1 MHAPW
6 MALDALNALVAG
18 IGCKVKHGS
27 QSKARLQ
34 CHGSCIWADR
44 PVPVGWHFK
53 SVWEDSNHHNNLD
66 GQNLATA
73 PS

>member
-6 MALDALNALVAG
+6 TALDALNAFVAG
-18 IGCKVKHGS
+18 IGNKAKHGS

-44 PVPVGWHFK
+44 PANG
-53 SVWEDSNHHNNLD
+53 
-66 GQNLATA
+66 LAL
-73 PS
+73 